1 VIIIRHSALKDLP
14 RVIRIERISFGP
26 DSYSVS
32 TFLAH
37 VMRDRKGLLV
47 AVGEEGEV
55 LGYALVRTSLG
66 WVGLK
71 RGGITSI
78 AVSPAHRRVGAG
90 RALMDCALEYLRDQ
104 GVKQADLEVGV
115 DNRAAQSLYEACG
128 FRRSHLMPHYYGLK
142 RDGIKMVLDLDVAPT
157 REQGREPT
165 RVGRAING

>member
-1 VIIIRHSALKDLP
+1 VIIIRHSALRDLP
-14 RVIRIERISFGP
+14 RVIRIERVAFGP

-47 AVGEEGEV
+47 AVGEDGAV
-55 LGYALVRTSLG
+55 IGYALVRTTLG
-66 WVGLK
+66 WVGRK

-78 AVSPAHRRVGAG
+78 AVNPVDRRLGAG

-128 FRRSHLMPHYYGLK
+128 FRRSHLMPHYYGLN
-142 RDGIKMVLDLDVAPT
+142 RDGIKMVLDLDVALS
-157 REQGREPT
+157 REHGRAPT
-165 RVGRAING
+165 RVRRAING